1 MRSVGLQ
8 LALWAGSRGPW
19 ALSHCLPGWLLWGAA
34 ERRSG
39 CGEEILPLLLS
50 LVILVGPTTLTAWGA
65 GKSLDF
71 QMRWMWFKARLPC
84 FSRPGKLGYF
94 IF

>member
-8 LALWAGSRGPW
+8 LALWAGSRGPWARSRGPW

-39 CGEEILPLLLS
+39 RGEEILPSPFPGYL
-50 LVILVGPTTLTAWGA
+50 GGTNN
-65 GKSLDF
+65 LDS
-71 QMRWMWFKARLPC
+71 MGCWKVAR
-84 FSRPGKLGYF
+84 FSNEMEVV
-94 IF
+94 